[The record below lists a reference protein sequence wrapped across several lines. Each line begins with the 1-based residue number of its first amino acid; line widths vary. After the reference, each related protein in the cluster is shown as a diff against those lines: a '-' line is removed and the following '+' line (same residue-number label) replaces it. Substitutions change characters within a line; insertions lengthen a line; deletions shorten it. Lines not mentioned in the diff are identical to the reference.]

1 MIQDVKQVSSV
12 MKPLH
17 YAQQWLPAMLATQ
30 LGTGYLSESNPIKK
44 WLANENTEYHPIS
57 TYSRRTRLEVTGM
70 FGLTD
75 YSMPREMFS

>member
-44 WLANENTEYHPIS
+44 WLANENTEYNPIS
-57 TYSRRTRLEVTGM
+57 TYSRRTRLEVTGR

-75 YSMPREMFS
+75 YSMPRETFS